1 MVSER
6 LVENVRGSAASS
18 TDALSC
24 VRAAVVISEELRAE
38 ADDLVGYFVD
48 EARRAG
54 HSWTEIGTSLG
65 VTKQAVRKRFGSS
78 VGFPMRSRLQRCLDQ
93 AAEEAKLDG
102 SSEVSSL
109 HLLLGLLREGV
120 ASVAMEHLG
129 VTDDRLRSAMFAA
142 RASVAEPGET
152 RPPFSEEARD
162 AIDCAIGLCREHGD
176 TLVGTEHLFFV
187 LATEVGSR
195 TRKLLEVMGVSLADV
210 KRELACFIEP
220 QAHTRWSRRR
230 RDRQRRSAASSA
242 TQGRVVGIAQRST

>member
-1 MVSER
+1 VISED
-6 LVENVRGSAASS
+6 LVEKARGGATPP

-24 VRAAVVISEELRAE
+24 LRAAVVISEELRAE

-54 HSWTEIGTSLG
+54 HSWTEIGGSLG

-78 VGFPMRSRLQRCLDQ
+78 VGFPLQSRLQRCLDQ

-129 VTDDRLRSAMFAA
+129 VTDDRLRSAVSATQG
-142 RASVAEPGET
+142 SVSEPGKSH
-152 RPPFSEEARD
+152 PPLSEEAKD
-162 AIDCAIGLCREHGD
+162 AIDCAIGLCREHGG

-195 TRKLLEVMGVSLADV
+195 TRKLLEGMGVSLADV

-220 QAHTRWSRRR
+220 VAHTRWSRRR
-230 RDRQRRSAASSA
+230 RDRQRRSAA
-242 TQGRVVGIAQRST
+242 Q

>member
-6 LVENVRGSAASS
+6 LVENVRNSASS
-18 TDALSC
+18 PTEALGC
-24 VRAAVVISEELRAE
+24 VRAAVAISEELRAE

-65 VTKQAVRKRFGSS
+65 VTKQAVRKRFGSA

-129 VTDDRLRSAMFAA
+129 VTDDRLRSAV
-142 RASVAEPGET
+142 STTQGSIGEPGTT
-152 RPPFSEEARD
+152 RPPLSEEARD
-162 AIDCAIGLCREHGD
+162 AIDCAIGLCREHGG

-187 LATEVGSR
+187 LASEVGSR
-195 TRKLLEVMGVSLADV
+195 TRKLLEGMGISLADV

-220 QAHTRWSRRR
+220 QAHSRWSRRR
-230 RDRQRRSAASSA
+230 RNRQRHGA
-242 TQGRVVGIAQRST
+242 VP